1 MNEKHDYNSSF
12 RSLHLWPFCLYI
24 LSPVQAAHCWIHIAA
39 LIAEY
44 LRRNKGSYPQG
55 CSAFKNIGPNI
66 EPEEKGMKD
75 DTGMQDVQYNEVS
88 NFIITRWALKGLG
101 CALAFRL
108 SPTV

>member
-1 MNEKHDYNSSF
+1 MSVHF
-12 RSLHLWPFCLYI
+12 
-24 LSPVQAAHCWIHIAA
+24 SPIQAAHCWIHIAA

-88 NFIITRWALKGLG
+88 KNIG
-101 CALAFRL
+101 
-108 SPTV
+108 PTVESKEEGIKQNIGM